1 MERSS
6 SKTRLFWSIVGTVVV
21 LDGLT
26 KYWAARALVPAR
38 IPREVFGDWF
48 RFTLV
53 HNPGAA
59 FGLYLGP
66 YSRWIFIVLTAIA
79 LIILGRLYKGTRPG
93 QLLRL
98 VAIGLVCGGAIGNL
112 LDRVLPGSKGV
123 VDFLDLG
130 IGDARWPTFNVAD
143 MAVSTGALLLA
154 WVLWSED
161 NEASEAD
168 VDVAPTSSVPPVPSA
183 RPTRDT
189 GT

>member
-1 MERSS
+1 MERRSS
-6 SKTRLFWSIVGTVVV
+6 RARLFWSIVGTVVV

-38 IPREVFGDWF
+38 VPREVLGDWV
-48 RFTLV
+48 RLTLV

-66 YSRWIFIVLTAIA
+66 YSRWIFIVLTAVA
-79 LIILGRLYKGTRPG
+79 LIILGRLYKGTKPG
-93 QLLRL
+93 QLLRV
-98 VAIGLVCGGAIGNL
+98 VAIGLVCGGAVGNL
-112 LDRVLPGSKGV
+112 LDRLWPGSRGV

-161 NEASEAD
+161 NAAPESGAEAT
-168 VDVAPTSSVPPVPSA
+168 PSVPGVPSA
-183 RPTRDT
+183 RATRDT